1 MSQTASS
8 INAKLI
14 DSLAQIIL
22 SLTEEEQKLLAQKIQ
37 SPSLF
42 DDDFQKK
49 REALQSDLALGVKQL
64 KDGQYNEY
72 DESSLP
78 NLLETIKTRGKQRF
92 QKLPKCDRPN

>member
-37 SPSLF
+37 YPSLS
-42 DDDFQKK
+42 DEDFQKK

-64 KDGQYNEY
+64 KDGEYNEY

-92 QKLPKCDRPN
+92 QQEQS

>member
-37 SPSLF
+37 SPSLS

-64 KDGQYNEY
+64 KDGEYNEY

-92 QKLPKCDRPN
+92 QQEQS

>member
-22 SLTEEEQKLLAQKIQ
+22 SLTEEEQKLLARKIQ
-37 SPSLF
+37 SPSLS
-42 DDDFQKK
+42 DEDFQKN

-64 KDGQYNEY
+64 KDGEYNEY

-92 QKLPKCDRPN
+92 HQEQS

>member
-37 SPSLF
+37 YPSLS

-64 KDGQYNEY
+64 KDGEYNEY

-92 QKLPKCDRPN
+92 QQEQSW

>member
-1 MSQTASS
+1 MSSTTSS

-37 SPSLF
+37 YPSLS
-42 DDDFQKK
+42 DEELQKK
-49 REALQSDLALGVKQL
+49 REALQSDLALGLKQL
-64 KDGQYNEY
+64 QDGQYNEY

-92 QKLPKCDRPN
+92 QQ

>member
-1 MSQTASS
+1 MSRTASS

-37 SPSLF
+37 YPSLS

-64 KDGQYNEY
+64 KDGEYSEY

-92 QKLPKCDRPN
+92 QQEQSW